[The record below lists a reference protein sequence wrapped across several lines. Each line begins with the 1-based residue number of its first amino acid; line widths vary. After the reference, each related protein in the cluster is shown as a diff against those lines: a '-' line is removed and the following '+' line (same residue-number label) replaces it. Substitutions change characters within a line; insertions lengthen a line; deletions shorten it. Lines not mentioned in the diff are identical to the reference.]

1 MSSEAGASASDREQA
16 PPPDLSAFCAG
27 IAADLDLLAELHDRP
42 LTAAAIAA
50 AREAPFSSQLAL
62 SLASPAGHAS
72 LSAID
77 ESLSSLPGVLA
88 QEVLDAIA
96 ADHADIYQRYHYRAS
111 PTESVWR
118 TEDGLE
124 RQAPMFQV
132 QQWYRRHGLKVDD
145 ADKRPDDHI
154 VLQLQFLA
162 HVVEQARA
170 AGDLVAVARFLDEHP
185 LTWMAEFAARL
196 GERGAAPFYTA
207 LAALTAAYLEEL
219 REHLVEITGHA
230 RPAARPFEPTRL
242 PGGKEG
248 ELTCGDPDE
257 RPFVPGVAPS
267 W

>member
-1 MSSEAGASASDREQA
+1 
-16 PPPDLSAFCAG
+16 
-27 IAADLDLLAELHDRP
+27 
-42 LTAAAIAA
+42 
-50 AREAPFSSQLAL
+50 
-62 SLASPAGHAS
+62 
-72 LSAID
+72 
-77 ESLSSLPGVLA
+77 
-88 QEVLDAIA
+88 VLDAIA

-154 VLQLQFLA
+154 VLQLQFVA
-162 HVVEQARA
+162 HVVEQAGA

-185 LTWMAEFAARL
+185 LVWVGEFAERL
-196 GERGAAPFYTA
+196 GARGAAPFYAA
-207 LAALTAAYLEEL
+207 LAALTAAYLDEL
-219 REHLVEITGHA
+219 REHLVEITGHV
-230 RPAARPFEPTRL
+230 RPVARPFEPTRQ
-242 PGGKEG
+242 PGGNKG
-248 ELTCGDPDE
+248 ELTCGDPDG